1 MSSDDDGNPAA
12 TQAGDPP
19 TYRVPALEKGLDL
32 LECLAWE
39 RRAMTQAQLAR
50 ALGRG
55 SSELFRT
62 LATLE
67 RRGYLRRDPVSGAYE
82 PTLRLYEL
90 GHAHSPWEQLRQA
103 AERPMREL
111 TAAVRE
117 SCHLSV
123 AHHDQCLVLHQEESP
138 LRVRLSVEVG
148 STIPLHQAASGR
160 VLLAMLGAEERAAAL
175 DGLGDVGTELGARLD
190 VIRDRGYEA
199 VRDETTPGVSDLSVG
214 VGAGWGRV
222 RAALAISALP
232 SDHAAFVAAML
243 PPLRSCATTIAWE
256 AGLVGEDE
264 CREVR

>member
-1 MSSDDDGNPAA
+1 MSSGDDISAA
-12 TQAGDPP
+12 TRAGALPA
-19 TYRVPALEKGLDL
+19 YRAPALEKGLDL
-32 LECLAWE
+32 LECLARE

-90 GHAHSPWEQLRQA
+90 GHAHSPWEQLQRA
-103 AERPMREL
+103 AERPMRDL

-148 STIPLHQAASGR
+148 STIPLHQSASGR
-160 VLLAMLGAEERAAAL
+160 VLLALFSAEERAA
-175 DGLGDVGTELGARLD
+175 
-190 VIRDRGYEA
+190 
-199 VRDETTPGVSDLSVG
+199 
-214 VGAGWGRV
+214 
-222 RAALAISALP
+222 
-232 SDHAAFVAAML
+232 
-243 PPLRSCATTIAWE
+243 
-256 AGLVGEDE
+256 
-264 CREVR
+264 

>member
-1 MSSDDDGNPAA
+1 MSTADADNPSAVQP
-12 TQAGDPP
+12 TDLP

-32 LECLAWE
+32 LECLARE

-90 GHAHSPWEQLRQA
+90 GHAHSPWEQLRRA
-103 AERPMREL
+103 AERPMRAL
-111 TAAVRE
+111 TATVRE

-123 AHHDQCLVLHQEESP
+123 MHHDQCLVLHQEESS
-138 LRVRLSVEVG
+138 LRVRLSVEIG

-160 VLLAMLGAEERAAAL
+160 VLLAALDAEEQAAAL
-175 DGLGDVGTELGARLD
+175 ARLGEVGTELRTRLGA
-190 VIRDRGYEA
+190 IRDRGYEA
-199 VRDETTPGVSDLSVG
+199 VQGETTPGVSDVSVP
-214 VGAGWGRV
+214 VGQGWGRI
-222 RAALAISALP
+222 RAALAVSALP
-232 SDHAAFVAAML
+232 RDHATFLAAVL
-243 PPLRSCATTIAWE
+243 PPLRACATTIAAE
-256 AGLVGEDE
+256 AGLGDGNEL
-264 CREVR
+264 REER

>member
-1 MSSDDDGNPAA
+1 MSTGDADNPPAVQ
-12 TQAGDPP
+12 TTDPP
-19 TYRVPALEKGLDL
+19 DYRVPALEKGLDL
-32 LECLAWE
+32 LECLARE

-90 GHAHSPWEQLRQA
+90 GHAHSPWEHLRRA
-103 AERPMREL
+103 AERPMRAL
-111 TAAVRE
+111 TATVRE

-138 LRVRLSVEVG
+138 LRIRLSVEIG

-160 VLLAMLGAEERAAAL
+160 VLLAALDPEEQAAAL
-175 DGLGDVGTELGARLD
+175 TGLREEGPELRARLE
-190 VIRDRGYEA
+190 VIRNRGYEA
-199 VRDETTPGVSDLSVG
+199 VQSETTPGVSDLSVP
-214 VGAGWGRV
+214 VGRGWGRI
-222 RAALAISALP
+222 RAALAVSALP
-232 SDHAAFVAAML
+232 HDHAAFVAAVL
-243 PPLRSCATTIAWE
+243 PPLRACATTIATE
-256 AGLVGEDE
+256 AGVGGDNELGE
-264 CREVR
+264 ER